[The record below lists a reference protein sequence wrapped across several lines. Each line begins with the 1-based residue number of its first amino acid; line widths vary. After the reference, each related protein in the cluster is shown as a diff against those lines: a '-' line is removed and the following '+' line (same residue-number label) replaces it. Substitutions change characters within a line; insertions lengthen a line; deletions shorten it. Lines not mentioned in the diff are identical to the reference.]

1 MSTDGWETTLVVAL
15 ATNSVLGLVYRMYRL
30 AKGGPVADVVG
41 QAVLGLLLATLAALI
56 ATGSDWARWAAL
68 AYGLLFGVVVMP
80 IWVLAVLIPMRPNA
94 LDYSFT
100 VVYWATLVVV
110 VVASIAA

>member
-1 MSTDGWETTLVVAL
+1 MSTDGWEATLAVAL
-15 ATNSVLGLVYRMYRL
+15 AANAVLGLVYRIYRL
-30 AKGGPVADVVG
+30 AKGGPAADVVG

-56 ATGSDWARWAAL
+56 ATGTDWARWTAL

-80 IWVLAVLIPMRPNA
+80 IWVLAVLIPMRPGA
-94 LDYSFT
+94 LDYAFT
-100 VVYWATLVVV
+100 VAYWAVLVVV